1 MQKKLLLLFI
11 FVTIVLSAKPKH
23 KKNDES
29 EQKIEVNVDGSN
41 NMMESEILTP
51 YRLLLDQYF
60 NATTKAKRNEV
71 MDKIIEENRV
81 KSVNKLRIKLI
92 AKLLIDQ
99 SNSKTNTENQNTDN
113 QNNENPIVTLTPIEC
128 IQTVMNKMTEICGN
142 SIYFKAKEKHIR
154 RACETYTGTVDDI
167 IEIIN
172 SVCA

>member
-23 KKNDES
+23 KENDES
-29 EQKIEVNVDGSN
+29 EQKIEVNADGSN

-51 YRLLLDQYF
+51 YRVLLEQYF

-99 SNSKTNTENQNTDN
+99 SNSKTNTENQNTNN
-113 QNNENPIVTLTPIEC
+113 QNNENPVATLTPIEC
-128 IQTVMNKMTEICGN
+128 TQTVMNKMTEICGN
-142 SIYFKAKEKHIR
+142 SIYFKAKEKHII

-167 IEIIN
+167 IEVIN